1 MDPEKMKPEK
11 MEFRTLTPEEVAGRR
26 KRNIAIAVS
35 LAIVSMLFLV
45 TTMIRI
51 GANMGGG
58 S

>member
-1 MDPEKMKPEK
+1 MEAEK
-11 MEFRTLTPEEVAGRR
+11 MEFRTLTPKEAAGRR

-35 LAIVSMLFLV
+35 LFVITTLFFI
-45 TTMIRI
+45 TTMIRL

>member
-1 MDPEKMKPEK
+1 MKPEK